1 MKTIIITILLTAI
14 FQLNKTQVAFCQN
27 ILKNENNN
35 SINEFWQ
42 TTATNNISKDEYK
55 ITFDDN
61 INSYQSPNRNNNTR
75 FIYHNDG
82 FTAKVRQT
90 KIPLFDERNPEIK
103 ESDKK
108 YKYFEDWQIKFQVAG
123 FTKSEINNN
132 NNSEYFSEKK
142 LNINSNKAY
151 IESDEMRIDYEN
163 TNEGMRQDFI
173 IKQKP
178 IGNDILK
185 LAINVEAN
193 LKMNVSKENI
203 IFSNKKGKEMMKYA
217 SLKVY
222 DANGKTLYAF
232 FRKSNINKNQ
242 FIICVNDND
251 AQYPITIDPLSS
263 SPVWT
268 SESDQSGA
276 NFGYCVASA
285 GDVNGDGKSD
295 VIIGAPYYDN
305 GQNDEGRAYVY
316 YGSSAGL
323 SGAANWTAESNQSGA
338 NFGISLSSAGDVNND
353 GYSDV
358 IIGANLYD
366 NGQTDE
372 GRVFAYF
379 GSPTGLSGADN
390 WTAESNQSGAN
401 FGISLSSAGD
411 VNNDGY
417 SDVIIG
423 ANLFDN
429 GQNNE
434 GRAFVYYGSI
444 TGLSATANWTAESNQ
459 TNANF
464 GISVSTADD
473 VNHDGH
479 SDVIIG
485 ANLYDNGQNDEGRAY
500 VYYGSSSGLSGAV
513 NWTAESNQSGAN
525 FGISVSSVDDVN
537 GDEISEVIIGAYLY
551 DNGQSNEGRAF
562 VYYGSV
568 AGLSSTANWTSESNQ
583 TNANFGFCVA
593 SVVNVNGDNKSSVLI
608 GAPNYDNG
616 QNDEGRVYVFYD
628 SLSGLATAP
637 GWTSESNQNSAQ
649 FGYNVSSAGDV
660 NGDGFSEIIIGSPFY
675 SNGQSSE
682 GRTYLHTA
690 NVIYTNDIKPIAI
703 IEPIYIDYPSSQ
715 PITPKASF
723 TNIGIANQ
731 TNIPVTFIIN
741 PGGYSSTKTIPAMSS
756 GTSVQVTF
764 DNFNPTI
771 GISYNITVYS
781 KLASDQNRNNDTI
794 RNSFFMNIP
803 TSQYG
808 CDNGNFEDGGF
819 KYWRGAKGTNTGG
832 VSAVGS
838 AIFTPSPI
846 PYGTYA
852 GPPTNS
858 INLID
863 RSTNPFDPV
872 ITTIPTTHLL
882 SDHSARIGNKFQS
895 NGMDLLAKSFIV
907 DASTS
912 NFTFWYALVLQDPY
926 ENHTDL
932 NTYPFFIVRVRNS
945 AGDIVSNLDLE
956 IVADKNNPF
965 FESTI
970 SGGETIVFKNWD
982 CGNLDLSSLAG
993 QRVTVEFITGDCN
1006 YGGHWGYA
1014 YIDDICLGCDDSP
1027 TGDCSL
1033 NALSSSCDNFPM
1045 QVCGN
1050 FILPQPTPP
1059 STATCASID
1068 LKIYQNGVQVGT
1080 TKTITN
1086 PASNNFC
1093 FTLNASDFPTVP
1105 PYGYDFVAS
1114 ANFVITNGSG
1124 GTTYITKSSGI
1135 PGTGIIPGTNNDYS
1149 VICPDPNGGCG
1160 KGSSFPGPDTCYY
1173 CFANSIAPSPLY
1185 PSRPSYS
1192 WESDPSCKMKLIENG
1207 VNQAGTK
1214 LVKAPDDPTGLDD
1227 GYFKVSLKELQ
1238 LLCNT
1243 DTTKKINFCG
1253 VCYDSLF
1260 VGTNGVIGFT
1270 QNSDNPNLRWWEF
1283 PTSWNSHNFE
1293 NGNYLRPGI
1302 HPFWNDLYFNHPDS
1316 SGGTNGIYCSIK
1328 NNQLLI
1334 TYSRASVFN
1343 KSEYVSFQVCYELT
1357 NCTSGNGNIKFT
1369 YSSAVNGRTSPG
1381 FITKYNNSSATS
1393 GPPLPNLG
1401 PYLVGIAPKY
1411 IFGQNYILYR
1421 KTDVYGY
1428 MGNWE
1433 TFNEPRIN
1441 RPLYSATNTGLSVE
1455 FGPNSSQLGKCNCS
1469 GNGLPTSTSTLEMI
1483 LAIQGILN
1491 PIDTTMRTDTVVV
1504 SLRNSTSPYELVESV
1519 SAVINSQCNGT
1530 ASFTNTINGVP
1541 YYIQINHRNSIETW
1555 SNTPQ
1560 IFNGDSLTYD
1570 FTSAASQAF
1579 GNNLTLVGSNW
1590 CIYSGDVNQDGT
1602 IDAGD
1607 VSIVDNASAI
1617 GLSGNV
1623 PEDLNGDGFVDASD
1637 LSIVDENAYNV
1648 ISAVTP

>member
-1 MKTIIITILLTAI
+1 MKTIIKLFTALLILLISFNNSFAQNAQLLLEENFNYTAGDSLGQAAPYENGWI
-14 FQLNKTQVAFCQN
+14 PNSGGAINPIYVTSPGLVYSGYPSSGIGNA
-27 ILKNENNN
+27 ISLKNTGQDKLKAF
-35 SINEFWQ
+35 S
-42 TTATNNISKDEYK
+42 
-55 ITFDDN
+55 
-61 INSYQSPNRNNNTR
+61 
-75 FIYHNDG
+75 
-82 FTAKVRQT
+82 
-90 KIPLFDERNPEIK
+90 
-103 ESDKK
+103 SDSVKTGS
-108 YKYFEDWQIKFQVAG
+108 V
-123 FTKSEINNN
+123 
-132 NNSEYFSEKK
+132 
-142 LNINSNKAY
+142 
-151 IESDEMRIDYEN
+151 
-163 TNEGMRQDFI
+163 
-173 IKQKP
+173 
-178 IGNDILK
+178 
-185 LAINVEAN
+185 
-193 LKMNVSKENI
+193 
-203 IFSNKKGKEMMKYA
+203 YA
-217 SLKVY
+217 SFLVKV
-222 DANGKTLYAF
+222 D
-232 FRKSNINKNQ
+232 S
-242 FIICVNDND
+242 
-251 AQYPITIDPLSS
+251 
-263 SPVWT
+263 
-268 SESDQSGA
+268 
-276 NFGYCVASA
+276 ASA
-285 GDVNGDGKSD
+285 GDYFL
-295 VIIGAPYYDN
+295 A
-305 GQNDEGRAYVY
+305 
-316 YGSSAGL
+316 L
-323 SGAANWTAESNQSGA
+323 LQSGS
-338 NFGISLSSAGDVNND
+338 GTV
-353 GYSDV
+353 Y
-358 IIGANLYD
+358 
-366 NGQTDE
+366 E
-372 GRVFAYF
+372 GRVMARSINGTGNISF
-379 GSPTGLSGADN
+379 GITKGNSSSDTTVAGIWTPHSYSKGVTYLLVLKYTFVPSGSTNDQV
-390 WTAESNQSGAN
+390 SLYVLQSGLPVTEPVTPAI
-401 FGISLSSAGD
+401 GPLTYASGD
-411 VNNDGY
+411 
-417 SDVIIG
+417 
-423 ANLFDN
+423 
-429 GQNNE
+429 
-434 GRAFVYYGSI
+434 
-444 TGLSATANWTAESNQ
+444 ATAIGRIGIRQGTNPRAPTVNIDGIRVTTTWES
-459 TNANF
+459 
-464 GISVSTADD
+464 V
-473 VNHDGH
+473 
-479 SDVIIG
+479 
-485 ANLYDNGQNDEGRAY
+485 
-500 VYYGSSSGLSGAV
+500 
-513 NWTAESNQSGAN
+513 
-525 FGISVSSVDDVN
+525 
-537 GDEISEVIIGAYLY
+537 
-551 DNGQSNEGRAF
+551 
-562 VYYGSV
+562 
-568 AGLSSTANWTSESNQ
+568 
-583 TNANFGFCVA
+583 
-593 SVVNVNGDNKSSVLI
+593 
-608 GAPNYDNG
+608 
-616 QNDEGRVYVFYD
+616 
-628 SLSGLATAP
+628 
-637 GWTSESNQNSAQ
+637 
-649 FGYNVSSAGDV
+649 
-660 NGDGFSEIIIGSPFY
+660 IGSPQ
-675 SNGQSSE
+675 N
-682 GRTYLHTA
+682 
-690 NVIYTNDIKPIAI
+690 INDIKPTSI
-703 IEPIYIDYPSSQ
+703 IEPIYIDYPSFQ

-993 QRVTVEFITGDCN
+993 QRVTVEFIIGDCN

-1283 PTSWNSHNFE
+1283 PTSWNSHNFD

-1491 PIDTTMRTDTVVV
+1491 PIDTTMRTDIVVV

-1579 GNNLTLVGSNW
+1579 GNNLTLVGSKW